1 MADPITPDPKV
12 TAGAP
17 TSVAPLQAPETDA
30 PAPTA
35 ADALTTAVRGWQAT
49 FLSNTAVS
57 RDPDSWAAV
66 DAAIPALVQAI
77 LEV

>member
-17 TSVAPLQAPETDA
+17 TPVAPLQAPAIDA

-35 ADALTTAVRGWQAT
+35 ADAITAAVRAWQSAH
-49 FLSNTAVS
+49 LSNTAVS
-57 RDPDSWAAV
+57 RDPDCWGVV
-66 DAAIPALVQAI
+66 DAALPALVLAI